1 VFPSLAPRPG
11 CPAGGARSPMSPP
24 PRETL
29 LVHATAVAIG
39 GAGVLLTGPPGSG
52 KSDLALRLVDGGASL
67 IADDQVMLRRDGDRL
82 IAGFP
87 DAAPAELRG
96 RLEVRGLGLMP
107 VAASAAVPL
116 ALVVALR
123 PGPPEDRLP
132 APQSAEDL
140 GVAVPRLGLARFAAG
155 GGAQV
160 RLAGRPPGRGI
171 IPPQ

>member
-1 VFPSLAPRPG
+1 
-11 CPAGGARSPMSPP
+11 MSPSP
-24 PRETL
+24 PGETL

-39 GAGVLLTGPPGSG
+39 GVGVLLTGGPGSG

-67 IADDQVMLRRDGDRL
+67 VADDQVMLQRLGDRL

-87 DAAPAELRG
+87 VLAPAELRG
-96 RLEVRGLGLMP
+96 RLEVRGLGLMA

-123 PGPPEDRLP
+123 PGPPAERLP
-132 APQSAEDL
+132 APESAEYL
-140 GVAVPRLGLARFAAG
+140 GVAVPLLGLDPFIASAA
-155 GGAQV
+155 AQV
-160 RLAGRPPGRGI
+160 RLAVRTPGRGI

>member
-1 VFPSLAPRPG
+1 MAVPDEAV
-11 CPAGGARSPMSPP
+11 
-24 PRETL
+24 L

-39 GAGVLLTGPPGSG
+39 GAGVLLTGRPGSG

-67 IADDQVMLRRDGDRL
+67 IADDQVMLRRDGDLL

-107 VAASAAVPL
+107 LAPSGAVPL
-116 ALVVALR
+116 ALVVLLR
-123 PGPPEDRLP
+123 PGPPAERLP
-132 APQSAEDL
+132 APESAEYL
-140 GVAVPRLGLARFAAG
+140 GIAVPLLGLDPFTASAA
-155 GGAQV
+155 AQV
-160 RLAGRPPGRGI
+160 RLAVRTPGRGI

>member
-1 VFPSLAPRPG
+1 
-11 CPAGGARSPMSPP
+11 MSPP
-24 PRETL
+24 SPGETL

-39 GAGVLLTGPPGSG
+39 GVGVLLTGGPGSG
-52 KSDLALRLVDGGASL
+52 KSDLALRLLDGGASL

-107 VAASAAVPL
+107 VAPSAAVPL
-116 ALVVALR
+116 ALVVLLR
-123 PGPPEDRLP
+123 PGPPEERLP
-132 APQSAEDL
+132 VPQGAEYL
-140 GVAVPRLGLARFAAG
+140 GIAVPRLELDPFTASAA
-155 GGAQV
+155 AQV
-160 RLAGRPPGRGI
+160 RLAVRTPGRGI

>member
-1 VFPSLAPRPG
+1 
-11 CPAGGARSPMSPP
+11 MSPSP
-24 PRETL
+24 PGETL

-39 GAGVLLTGPPGSG
+39 GAGVLLIGPPGSG
-52 KSDLALRLVDGGASL
+52 KSDLALRLVDGGAAL

-107 VAASAAVPL
+107 VAPSAAVPL

-123 PGPPEDRLP
+123 SGPPEERLP
-132 APQSAEDL
+132 APRSAEYL
-140 GVAVPRLGLARFAAG
+140 GVAVPLLRLDPFAASAA
-155 GGAQV
+155 AQV
-160 RLAGRPPGRGI
+160 RLAVRTPGRGI